1 MNAIELYR
9 ELIRALGLDRAPNP
23 ALEVVGVVGLYVL
36 AVVWL
41 GRLWFTRHNVGRR
54 RQLARGLAVMD
65 GVVALLRIIVVLAV
79 GVLLAL
85 ARAAGRPPYYRW

>member
-9 ELIRALGLDRAPNP
+9 ELIRALGLDRAPSP
-23 ALEVVGVVGLYVL
+23 DLELVGVAGLYVL

-41 GRLWFTRHNVGRR
+41 GRLWFTRRNVRRR
-54 RQLARGLAVMD
+54 RQLARGLVVMD
-65 GVVALLRIIVVLAV
+65 GVVALLRVVILLAV